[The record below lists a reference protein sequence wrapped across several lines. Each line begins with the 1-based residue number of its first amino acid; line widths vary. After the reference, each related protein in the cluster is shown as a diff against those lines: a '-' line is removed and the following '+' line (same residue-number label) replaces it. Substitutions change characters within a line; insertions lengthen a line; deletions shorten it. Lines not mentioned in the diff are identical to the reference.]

1 VNVEPAASN
10 FHARHDAVARSYV
23 YQISTRRTAFG
34 KKFVWW
40 IKDQLDPEIMNEAA
54 KLFVGLKDFRNFTDS
69 EQEQGSTKTEIIKSE
84 ITVVGDIIL
93 FHIIGSH
100 FLWKQVRRLTGVL
113 VETGRGKLSVAD
125 VASFFK
131 GVTDVPAKLTSPPSG
146 LFLEN
151 VYYSREE
158 IKSDP
163 VPVIRVF

>member
-1 VNVEPAASN
+1 
-10 FHARHDAVARSYV
+10 
-23 YQISTRRTAFG
+23 
-34 KKFVWW
+34 
-40 IKDQLDPEIMNEAA
+40 
-54 KLFVGLKDFRNFTDS
+54 
-69 EQEQGSTKTEIIKSE
+69 
-84 ITVVGDIIL
+84 
-93 FHIIGSH
+93 
-100 FLWKQVRRLTGVL
+100 

-151 VYYSREE
+151 VYYPREE